1 MAQIFVSHSS
11 KDKELIDILSRAF
24 SSTKVKAI
32 FEEFESILQG
42 SANAP
47 RILKNIAQS
56 NAVFIAIGKNAEAL
70 RHTRDWM
77 GFEGGAAAAQANKDI
92 WVLET
97 LSDTDA
103 LSFVVPR
110 LQHYVCLDHRDE
122 RWQGY
127 LTQIINSYDDSHV
140 IPAIAAGGAAGAA
153 RGADGAIIGAGIA
166 LVLAALA
173 SPTRPAGIQVRCP
186 KCASV
191 YNAHVATTR
200 IRCPVCNTRMLL
212 ANPAYKPA

>member
-11 KDKELIDILSRAF
+11 KDKELVSFLTRAF
-24 SSTKVKAI
+24 ASTKVKAV
-32 FEEFESILQG
+32 FEEFEAILQG
-42 SANAP
+42 PANAP
-47 RILKNIAQS
+47 RILKNISQS
-56 NAVFIAIGKNAEAL
+56 NAIFILVGRNAETL
-70 RHTRDWM
+70 SHTRDWM
-77 GFEGGAAAAQANKDI
+77 GFEGGAAAQANKDI

-97 LSDTDA
+97 LSDMDM
-103 LSFVVPR
+103 LSFAVPR
-110 LQHYVCLDHRDE
+110 LQHYVCFDHKDE

-140 IPAIAAGGAAGAA
+140 IPAIAAGGAAGAT
-153 RGADGAIIGAGIA
+153 RGADGAIIGAGIG

-173 SPTRPAGIQVRCP
+173 SPTRPSGIQVRCP

-212 ANPAYKPA
+212 ATPKSKPA